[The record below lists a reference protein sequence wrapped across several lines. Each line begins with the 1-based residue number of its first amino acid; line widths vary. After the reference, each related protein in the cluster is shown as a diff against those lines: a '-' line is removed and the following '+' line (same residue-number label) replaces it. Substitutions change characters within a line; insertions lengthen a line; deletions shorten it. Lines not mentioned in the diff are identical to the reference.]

1 MPTLNDLLARH
12 AELEPADVEW
22 LHLLVGDWQM
32 ISDLSFADLIL
43 WAPDKSGDGWVAV
56 AHCRPSTG
64 ATVHYDDVVGLRAP
78 RGRRLQVDRAWELRR
93 ICRERDPEWY
103 DDIPVREEAIPV
115 VRKGRV
121 LAVVGRHTNLA
132 AARTPSRLEL
142 TYLQCADDL
151 ARMIA
156 AGDFP
161 VAGAPTGPRRGAPR
175 VGDGLIRL
183 DRDGRITYASPNA
196 LSALHRLG
204 YVGDLIDRSLSEVT
218 TPLLDTSGP
227 VDESLPLVLSGRA
240 PWRSDLEARGT
251 TLSLRAIP
259 LTAAG
264 QRIGALVLLRDV
276 SELRRRERELMT
288 KDATIREVH
297 HRVKNNLQTVAA
309 LLRLQA
315 RRIKSSEGREA
326 LQEAMRR
333 VATIAVV
340 HETLSAGLGET
351 VDFDEVVERTVSLA
365 VELAGGGV
373 PIEVRREGR
382 FGELRAE
389 NATPLALVFAEL
401 VTNAVEHGLAAG
413 GGRVT
418 VVAAR
423 EGRHLRATVRDDGA
437 GLPPGFVAG
446 SDGLGTQIV
455 QALVGGEMRGRIHWQ
470 TPPEGGT
477 EVIVEVTLR
486 ETSGEADA
494 ARVRPGAVAAGAEA
508 AAGAH
513 GREDSRDV
521 AGTAAL
527 AVASA
532 AAAPAAGGPSPPFA
546 VRSDGEPVVKPTVR
560 DGTSGAERLAG
571 IADVLAAMVAQ
582 HDRET
587 GTQ

>member
-12 AELEPADVEW
+12 TDLGFADVEW

-32 ISDLSFADLIL
+32 ISDLSFADLVL
-43 WAPDKSGDGWVAV
+43 WAPDRSGDGWVAV

-64 ATVHYDDVVGLRAP
+64 ATVHYDDVVGVQAP
-78 RGRRLQVDRAWELRR
+78 HERGVQVDRARELRR
-93 ICRERDPEWY
+93 ICRERDPVWY
-103 DDIPVREEAIPV
+103 DDIPVREEAVPV
-115 VRKGRV
+115 VRSDRV
-121 LAVVGRHTNLA
+121 VAVVGRHTNLA

-161 VAGAPTGPRRGAPR
+161 SADSPTGPRRGAPR

-183 DRDGRITYASPNA
+183 DRDGRVTYASPNA
-196 LSALHRLG
+196 VSAVHRLG
-204 YVGDLIDRSLSEVT
+204 YVGEVIDRSLPEIT
-218 TPLLDTSGP
+218 TPLLDISGP

-315 RRIKSSEGREA
+315 RRIRSDEGRMA

-333 VATIAVV
+333 VATIALV
-340 HETLSAGLGET
+340 HETLSEKVGGT
-351 VDFDEVVERTVSLA
+351 VDFDDVVDRTVTPA
-365 VELAGGGV
+365 VELAAEGTTLTLQ
-373 PIEVRREGR
+373 REGR
-382 FGELRAE
+382 FGALRAE

-401 VTNAVEHGLAAG
+401 VTNAVEHGLA
-413 GGRVT
+413 GRSGTVT
-418 VVAAR
+418 LAAR
-423 EGRHLRATVRDDGA
+423 REGNHLTAVVRDDGA
-437 GLPPGFVAG
+437 GLPEGFVAG
-446 SDGLGTQIV
+446 ADGLGTQIV
-455 QALVGGEMRGRIHWQ
+455 QALVGGEMRGSIRWGSL
-470 TPPEGGT
+470 PGGGT
-477 EVIVEVTLR
+477 EVVVEVTVYEVGDDPGEKPGRAEPAPLPQEQSSWTGR
-486 ETSGEADA
+486 ESGPGGALEELEARTADA
-494 ARVRPGAVAAGAEA
+494 A
-508 AAGAH
+508 
-513 GREDSRDV
+513 
-521 AGTAAL
+521 AGT
-527 AVASA
+527 
-532 AAAPAAGGPSPPFA
+532 GTGP
-546 VRSDGEPVVKPTVR
+546 E
-560 DGTSGAERLAG
+560 ERLPG
-571 IADVLAAMVAQ
+571 
-582 HDRET
+582 R
-587 GTQ
+587 G

>member
-1 MPTLNDLLARH
+1 M
-12 AELEPADVEW
+12 
-22 LHLLVGDWQM
+22 
-32 ISDLSFADLIL
+32 
-43 WAPDKSGDGWVAV
+43 
-56 AHCRPSTG
+56 
-64 ATVHYDDVVGLRAP
+64 
-78 RGRRLQVDRAWELRR
+78 
-93 ICRERDPEWY
+93 
-103 DDIPVREEAIPV
+103 
-115 VRKGRV
+115 VRKGQV

-183 DRDGRITYASPNA
+183 DRDGRVTYASPNA

-204 YVGDLIDRSLSEVT
+204 YVGDVIDRSLAEIT

-259 LTAAG
+259 LLAAG
-264 QRIGALVLLRDV
+264 QRVGALVLLRDV

-315 RRIKSSEGREA
+315 RRITSDEGRMA

-333 VATIAVV
+333 VATIALV
-340 HETLSAGLGET
+340 HETLSEGMGGT
-351 VDFDEVVERTVSLA
+351 VDFDDVVERTVTLA
-365 VELAGGGV
+365 VELAGGGAPV
-373 PIEVRREGR
+373 AVRREGR

-413 GGRVT
+413 GGTVT
-418 VVAAR
+418 VLAHR
-423 EGRHLRATVRDDGA
+423 EGRRLRAVVRDDGA

-446 SDGLGTQIV
+446 ADGLGTQIV
-455 QALVGGEMRGRIHWQ
+455 QALVGGEMRGHIRWQ

-477 EVIVEVTLR
+477 EVIVEVTVR
-486 ETSGEADA
+486 EAGEPGGEVPLTRTAVDPPDGGGPVAGDPA
-494 ARVRPGAVAAGAEA
+494 ATGPA
-508 AAGAH
+508 AA
-513 GREDSRDV
+513 EP
-521 AGTAAL
+521 AGPGPQR
-527 AVASA
+527 AV
-532 AAAPAAGGPSPPFA
+532 P
-546 VRSDGEPVVKPTVR
+546 
-560 DGTSGAERLAG
+560 
-571 IADVLAAMVAQ
+571 
-582 HDRET
+582 
-587 GTQ
+587 